1 MDAVDKILAQWQRER
16 PDLDVS
22 AMGLLGRL
30 GRLHAH
36 LRRDLDLNFARHGL
50 SAANFDILAT
60 LRRAGEPFAL
70 SPGDLLATAMITSG
84 TMTAR
89 IDQLEKMQLVL
100 RVPNPQDG
108 RGVIVQLTPAGRAL
122 VDAAV
127 TTHVATQARLV
138 AALTADERA
147 ALDGLLRQFLG
158 HFEAPA

>member
-1 MDAVDKILAQWQRER
+1 MDAVDKILAQWRRER

-22 AMGLLGRL
+22 AMGVLGRL
-30 GRLHAH
+30 ARLNAH
-36 LRRDLDLNFARHGL
+36 LRRDIDGNFARHGL
-50 SAANFDILAT
+50 TAANFDILAT

-89 IDQLEKMQLVL
+89 IDQLEKMHLVE

-108 RGVIVQLTPAGRAL
+108 RGVIVRLTPAGRAL

-127 TTHVATQARLV
+127 TSHVATQARLV
-138 AALTADERA
+138 APLTAEERA
-147 ALDGLLRQFLG
+147 TLDGLLRRFLG
-158 HFEAPA
+158 HFEALD